1 MKKKRKILLIATG
14 GIASYKALELLRLL
28 VNDHYELNCVLTK
41 NVEKFVTKLSFDS
54 LLGKESFI
62 NLFSVTENNEMSHIK
77 LANSSDLILVVPA
90 TANFI
95 GKIAHGIADDLAS
108 TIILAT
114 KSPIIIAPGMNVGMW
129 ENNALKDNIKI
140 LKKEE

>member
-129 ENNALKDNIKI
+129 ENNALKDNVKI
-140 LKKEE
+140 L